1 MNMLKV
7 LTCTNIYDS
16 LVVSWSIYMTIYI
29 VLPLEG
35 YRCNNWKPRILLDG
49 VFPSLNIVKLPE
61 AIIIRS

>member
-1 MNMLKV
+1 
-7 LTCTNIYDS
+7 
-16 LVVSWSIYMTIYI
+16 MTIYI